1 MEGDCKNR
9 NIISEVSLVKIAF
22 IIAGKE
28 IMLKEK
34 SS

>member
-9 NIISEVSLVKIAF
+9 NIISEVKIAF